1 MDPSTFTVSLRS
13 EGKNEPSLHANW
25 GLSVEFKKEV
35 GNKGVKE
42 GGEGDMRREGKEKE
56 EEKEEKRKEKQKKRA
71 VEEGEVRRGG
81 EGNNN

>member
-1 MDPSTFTVSLRS
+1 MDPSTFTISLRS

-42 GGEGDMRREGKEKE
+42 GGGGDMRREGKEKE
-56 EEKEEKRKEKQKKRA
+56 EEKEKGKEKQKKKSC
-71 VEEGEVRRGG
+71 RRGRG
-81 EGNNN
+81 KERRRREQ